1 MIFKKKIIRVI
12 VLLLFLSTTK
22 IVAQHDA
29 LFNNNTNTIGF
40 NIGANFA
47 FGSHFTRLGLNFN
60 FYYVSNFFQANSEIR
75 SYINFKNL
83 GPKKVYTE
91 LVLAQGIVFGYGIKQ
106 IIYNPFI
113 NSVSNQTYY
122 KNAIAYSYNY
132 YFNKIKTKQ
141 VTGIAAF
148 QFNTIS
154 VIIENDILAKPML
167 DRFRTGAFLIQYQYQ
182 DKFVAAINCTMWTGQ
197 MGKRI
202 GLTNN
207 KIYSNCYIDTTNGIY
222 TNYSHGLLSAQFK
235 YNIGLLQN
243 VQANI
248 GVDAEQVRNTVQ
260 NKFIHDM
267 KFIPKKWNK
276 VKNCHIP
283 MLDENNNQYLYDQ
296 NQKIKK
302 PILYWNVFSNANL
315 FY

>member
-1 MIFKKKIIRVI
+1 MIFKKKITNVI
-12 VLLLFLSTTK
+12 ALLLFLSTAK
-22 IVAQHDA
+22 LVAQHEA
-29 LFNNNTNTIGF
+29 LFNNESNTIGF

-47 FGSHFTRLGLNFN
+47 IGSHFKRIGLNFN
-60 FYYVSNFFQANSEIR
+60 FYYVSNFFQTNSEIR
-75 SYINFKNL
+75 SYISFKNL
-83 GPKKVYTE
+83 GPKKIYSE
-91 LVLAQGIVFGYGIKQ
+91 LVLSQGLVFGYGTKQ

-148 QFNTIS
+148 QFNTIT

-197 MGKRI
+197 MGKQMM
-202 GLTNN
+202 LDNN
-207 KIYSNCYIDTTNGIY
+207 KIYSNCYMDTTGGLY
-222 TNYSHGLLSAQFK
+222 TNCSHGLLSAQFK

-248 GVDAEQVRNTVQ
+248 GVDAEQVRNAVQ

-276 VKNCHIP
+276 AKNCHIP
-283 MLDENNNQYLYDQ
+283 MLDENNNQYLYNQ

-302 PILYWNVFSNANL
+302 PTLYWNVFSNANL